1 MSVLILGK
9 YYKCDTTELDL
20 SYKRLTQIP
29 PEIGQLHQLRTLYL
43 CHNQLTQIPFGLL
56 RLPPE
61 IGQLQQLR
69 TLYLCHNQLT
79 QIPFG
84 LLRLPPE
91 IGQLQQLRTLSL
103 FDNQLTQIPPEIGQ
117 LQQLRYLYL
126 FNNQLTQ
133 IPPEIGQ
140 LQQLHNLSL
149 RNNQLTQI
157 PPEIGQLQQLQILD
171 LSNNQLTQ
179 IPFGLLRLPPEI
191 GQLQQLRELYLS
203 NNQLTQIPPEI
214 GQLQQLH
221 FLSLSYNQLTQI
233 PPEIGQLQ
241 RLRYLYLF
249 NNQLTEL
256 PFTII
261 NLRLR
266 NITISNNPLENIYPP
281 ITRWI
286 QNIQNRSKTSQNIY
300 QNKQSVHDHN
310 IEKTTNESIINFL
323 TSFKYQKTQ
332 NLEILINDLNISTTS
347 KQLLLNYSL
356 EDYIHSVLQMKYSEI
371 LEPVLYFIINHEHKE
386 ELLKILDQEIIESQ
400 GKCLQGRISRTINIL
415 NGYHDS
421 VKINIS
427 DNEQISN
434 LIINL
439 QNKFNDLSKLKDNFI
454 KEMLERNYNNEII
467 DEWIKHIDENV

>member
-9 YYKCDTTELDL
+9 YYEHNTTSLSL
-20 SYKRLTQIP
+20 SYNQLTQIPPEISQLQQLQNLYLYHNQITQIP
-29 PEIGQLHQLRTLYL
+29 PEIGQLQH
-43 CHNQLTQIPFGLL
+43 
-56 RLPPE
+56 
-61 IGQLQQLR
+61 LQ
-69 TLYLCHNQLT
+69 
-79 QIPFG
+79 
-84 LLRLPPE
+84 E
-91 IGQLQQLRTLSL
+91 LSL

-117 LQQLRYLYL
+117 LQQLHYLYLHNNQLTQIPPEIGQLQQLRILYL

-140 LQQLHNLSL
+140 LQKLQHLFLD
-149 RNNQLTQI
+149 NNQLTQI
-157 PPEIGQLQQLQILD
+157 PPEIGQLQQLLNLN
-171 LSNNQLTQ
+171 LSYNQLTQ
-179 IPFGLLRLPPEI
+179 IPFGLLCLPPEI
-191 GQLQQLRELYLS
+191 GQLQQLR
-203 NNQLTQIPPEI
+203 T
-214 GQLQQLH
+214 
-221 FLSLSYNQLTQI
+221 LSLSYNQLTQI

-241 RLRYLYLF
+241 QLQTLILS

-261 NLRLR
+261 NLRLEYI
-266 NITISNNPLENIYPP
+266 NISNNPLENIYPP

-286 QNIQNRSKTSQNIY
+286 HNIQNRSKTSQNVY

-332 NLEILINDLNISTTS
+332 NLEILINDLNISITS

-421 VKINIS
+421 VKIKIS

-434 LIINL
+434 LIITL
-439 QNKFNDLSKLKDNFI
+439 QNKFNNLFELKDNFI
-454 KEMLERNYNNEII
+454 KEMIERNYNKEII

>member
-9 YYKCDTTELDL
+9 YYEHNTTELGL
-20 SYKRLTQIP
+20 SFNQITQIRLPPEIGQLRQLRYLGLSNNQLTQIP
-29 PEIGQLHQLRTLYL
+29 PEIGKLRQLQRLYL
-43 CHNQLTQIPFGLL
+43 YNNQLTQIP
-56 RLPPE
+56 PE
-61 IGQLQQLR
+61 VGQLQQLQC
-69 TLYLCHNQLT
+69 LFLHN
-79 QIPFG
+79 
-84 LLRLPPE
+84 
-91 IGQLQQLRTLSL
+91 
-103 FDNQLTQIPPEIGQ
+103 NQLTQIPPEIGQ
-117 LQQLRYLYL
+117 LQQLRELYLHYNQITQIPPEIGQLHQLQYLYL
-126 FNNQLTQ
+126 SHNQLTQ

-140 LQQLHNLSL
+140 LQQLLY
-149 RNNQLTQI
+149 
-157 PPEIGQLQQLQILD
+157 LD
-171 LSNNQLTQ
+171 LS
-179 IPFGLLRLPPEI
+179 
-191 GQLQQLRELYLS
+191 Y
-203 NNQLTQIPPEI
+203 
-214 GQLQQLH
+214 
-221 FLSLSYNQLTQI
+221 
-233 PPEIGQLQ
+233 
-241 RLRYLYLF
+241 
-249 NNQLTEL
+249 NQLTEL

-266 NITISNNPLENIYPP
+266 NINVSNNPLENIYPP

-286 QNIQNRSKTSQNIY
+286 HNIQNLSKTSQNVY

-356 EDYIHSVLQMKYSEI
+356 ENYIHSVLQMKYFEI
-371 LEPVLYFIINHEHKE
+371 LEPILYFIINHEHKE

-421 VKINIS
+421 IKINIS

-439 QNKFNDLSKLKDNFI
+439 QNKYNNLFELKDNFI

>member
-1 MSVLILGK
+1 LYNNQI
-9 YYKCDTTELDL
+9 
-20 SYKRLTQIP
+20 TQIP
-29 PEIGQLHQLRTLYL
+29 PEIGKLRQLW
-43 CHNQLTQIPFGLL
+43 
-56 RLPPE
+56 
-61 IGQLQQLR
+61 
-69 TLYLCHNQLT
+69 
-79 QIPFG
+79 
-84 LLRLPPE
+84 
-91 IGQLQQLRTLSL
+91 TLS
-103 FDNQLTQIPPEIGQ
+103 
-117 LQQLRYLYL
+117 
-126 FNNQLTQ
+126 
-133 IPPEIGQ
+133 
-140 LQQLHNLSL
+140 
-149 RNNQLTQI
+149 
-157 PPEIGQLQQLQILD
+157 
-171 LSNNQLTQ
+171 
-179 IPFGLLRLPPEI
+179 
-191 GQLQQLRELYLS
+191 LS

-214 GQLQQLH
+214 GHLQQLRELG
-221 FLSLSYNQLTQI
+221 LS
-233 PPEIGQLQ
+233 
-241 RLRYLYLF
+241 

-266 NITISNNPLENIYPP
+266 SINISNNPLENIYPP

-286 QNIQNRSKTSQNIY
+286 HNIQNGSKTSQNVY

-356 EDYIHSVLQMKYSEI
+356 ENYIHSVLQMKYSEI
-371 LEPVLYFIINHEHKE
+371 IEPILYFIINHKYKE

-400 GKCLQGRISRTINIL
+400 GKCLQGRISRSINIL

-439 QNKFNDLSKLKDNFI
+439 QNKYNNLFELKDNFI
-454 KEMLERNYNNEII
+454 KEMIERNYNKEII

>member
-9 YYKCDTTELDL
+9 YYERDTTEL
-20 SYKRLTQIP
+20 
-29 PEIGQLHQLRTLYL
+29 YL
-43 CHNQLTQIPFGLL
+43 CYDQLI
-56 RLPPE
+56 
-61 IGQLQQLR
+61 
-69 TLYLCHNQLT
+69 
-79 QIPFG
+79 
-84 LLRLPPE
+84 
-91 IGQLQQLRTLSL
+91 
-103 FDNQLTQIPPEIGQ
+103 
-117 LQQLRYLYL
+117 
-126 FNNQLTQ
+126 
-133 IPPEIGQ
+133 
-140 LQQLHNLSL
+140 
-149 RNNQLTQI
+149 QI

-171 LSNNQLTQ
+171 LFFNRITQIPLEIGQLQRLRCLNLSYNQLTQ
-179 IPFGLLRLPPEI
+179 IPSEIGKLRQLRHLYLSHNQLTQIPPEIGQLHQLRYLHLSNNRLTQIPSGLLRLPPEI
-191 GQLQQLRELYLS
+191 GQLQQLKQLSLDNNKLTQIPPEIGQLQQLRTLSLS

-214 GQLQQLH
+214 GQLQQL
-221 FLSLSYNQLTQI
+221 Q
-233 PPEIGQLQ
+233 
-241 RLRYLYLF
+241 YLYLS

-286 QNIQNRSKTSQNIY
+286 HNIQNRSKTSQNVY

-356 EDYIHSVLQMKYSEI
+356 ENYIHSVLQMKYSEI
-371 LEPVLYFIINHEHKE
+371 LEPVLYFIINHEYKE
-386 ELLKILDQEIIESQ
+386 ELLKILDQEIIESE

-421 VKINIS
+421 VKINVS

-439 QNKFNDLSKLKDNFI
+439 QNKFNDLFELKDNFI
-454 KEMLERNYNNEII
+454 KEMLERNYNNKII

>member
-9 YYKCDTTELDL
+9 YYERDTTEL
-20 SYKRLTQIP
+20 
-29 PEIGQLHQLRTLYL
+29 
-43 CHNQLTQIPFGLL
+43 N
-56 RLPPE
+56 
-61 IGQLQQLR
+61 
-69 TLYLCHNQLT
+69 
-79 QIPFG
+79 
-84 LLRLPPE
+84 
-91 IGQLQQLRTLSL
+91 
-103 FDNQLTQIPPEIGQ
+103 
-117 LQQLRYLYL
+117 
-126 FNNQLTQ
+126 
-133 IPPEIGQ
+133 
-140 LQQLHNLSL
+140 
-149 RNNQLTQI
+149 
-157 PPEIGQLQQLQILD
+157 

-191 GQLQQLRELYLS
+191 GQLQQLHSLFLFNNKLTQIPPEIGQLQQLQRLFLSNNQLTQILPEIGQLQQLQTLYLS
-203 NNQLTQIPPEI
+203 YNQLTQILPEIGQLQQLRYLDLHYNQLTQIPPEIGQLQQLQILDLFYNQLTQIPPEIGQLQQLQKLSLHNNQLTQIPPEI
-214 GQLQQLH
+214 GQLQQLQELN
-221 FLSLSYNQLTQI
+221 LSNNQITQI

-241 RLRYLYLF
+241 QLRYLYLH

-261 NLRLR
+261 NLRLT

-286 QNIQNRSKTSQNIY
+286 HNIQNRSKTSQNVY
-300 QNKQSVHDHN
+300 QNRQSVHDHN

-332 NLEILINDLNISTTS
+332 NLEILINDLNISITS

-356 EDYIHSVLQMKYSEI
+356 ENYIHSVLQMKYSEI
-371 LEPVLYFIINHEHKE
+371 IEPILYFIINHEHKE
-386 ELLKILDQEIIESQ
+386 ELLKILDQEITESQ

-439 QNKFNDLSKLKDNFI
+439 QNKYNNLFELKDNFI
-454 KEMLERNYNNEII
+454 KEMSERNYNNEII

>member
-9 YYKCDTTELDL
+9 YYKCDTTKLN
-20 SYKRLTQIP
+20 
-29 PEIGQLHQLRTLYL
+29 L
-43 CHNQLTQIPFGLL
+43 CHDQLIQI
-56 RLPPE
+56 PPE
-61 IGQLQQLR
+61 IGQLQQL
-69 TLYLCHNQLT
+69 QK
-79 QIPFG
+79 
-84 LLRLPPE
+84 
-91 IGQLQQLRTLSL
+91 LSL
-103 FDNQLTQIPPEIGQ
+103 SDNQLTQIPPEIGQ
-117 LQQLRYLYL
+117 LQQLQYLCLYNNQITQLPPEIGQLRQLRYLGL
-126 FNNQLTQ
+126 SNNQLTQIPLEIGQLQQLQKLYLHNNRLTQ

-140 LQQLHNLSL
+140 LQQL
-149 RNNQLTQI
+149 
-157 PPEIGQLQQLQILD
+157 
-171 LSNNQLTQ
+171 
-179 IPFGLLRLPPEI
+179 
-191 GQLQQLRELYLS
+191 RELGLS
-203 NNQLTQIPPEI
+203 
-214 GQLQQLH
+214 
-221 FLSLSYNQLTQI
+221 
-233 PPEIGQLQ
+233 
-241 RLRYLYLF
+241 

-261 NLRLR
+261 NLRLIDI
-266 NITISNNPLENIYPP
+266 NISNNPLENIYPP

-286 QNIQNRSKTSQNIY
+286 HNIQNRSKTSQNVY

-356 EDYIHSVLQMKYSEI
+356 ENYIHSVLQMKYSEI
-371 LEPVLYFIINHEHKE
+371 IEPILYFIINHEHKE

-439 QNKFNDLSKLKDNFI
+439 QNKFNNLFELKDNFI
-454 KEMLERNYNNEII
+454 KEMIERNYKNEII

>member
-1 MSVLILGK
+1 MSVLILGE
-9 YYKCDTTELDL
+9 YYNKRDTTYLCVSCHQL
-20 SYKRLTQIP
+20 SQIP
-29 PEIGQLHQLRTLYL
+29 PEIGQLRQLRELYL
-43 CHNQLTQIPFGLL
+43 SCNRLTQIPSEIGQLQKLRELSSSYNQLTQIPL
-56 RLPPE
+56 E

-69 TLYLCHNQLT
+69 YLFLNN
-79 QIPFG
+79 
-84 LLRLPPE
+84 
-91 IGQLQQLRTLSL
+91 
-103 FDNQLTQIPPEIGQ
+103 NQLTQIPPEIGQ
-117 LQQLRYLYL
+117 LQQLRC
-126 FNNQLTQ
+126 
-133 IPPEIGQ
+133 
-140 LQQLHNLSL
+140 
-149 RNNQLTQI
+149 
-157 PPEIGQLQQLQILD
+157 LD
-171 LSNNQLTQ
+171 LSYNQLTQ
-179 IPFGLLRLPPEI
+179 IPFGLLCLPPEI
-191 GQLQQLRELYLS
+191 GQLQQLRTLSLS

-214 GQLQQLH
+214 GQLQQLQTLI
-221 FLSLSYNQLTQI
+221 LSNNQLTQI

-241 RLRYLYLF
+241 QLQTLILS

-261 NLRLR
+261 NLRLEYI
-266 NITISNNPLENIYPP
+266 NISNNPLENIYPP

-286 QNIQNRSKTSQNIY
+286 HNIQNRSKTSQNVY
-300 QNKQSVHDHN
+300 QNNQSVHDHN

-356 EDYIHSVLQMKYSEI
+356 ENYIHSVLQMKYSEI
-371 LEPVLYFIINHEHKE
+371 LEPILYFIINHEHKE
-386 ELLKILDQEIIESQ
+386 ELLKILDQEITESQ
-400 GKCLQGRISRTINIL
+400 EKCLQGRISRTINIL

-439 QNKFNDLSKLKDNFI
+439 QNKFNDLSKLKNNFI

>member
-20 SYKRLTQIP
+20 SHK
-29 PEIGQLHQLRTLYL
+29 
-43 CHNQLTQIPFGLL
+43 QLTQKPCELL

-69 TLYLCHNQLT
+69 ALDLHNNQLT

-103 FDNQLTQIPPEIGQ
+103 
-117 LQQLRYLYL
+117 
-126 FNNQLTQ
+126 
-133 IPPEIGQ
+133 
-140 LQQLHNLSL
+140 S
-149 RNNQLTQI
+149 NNQLTQI
-157 PPEIGQLQQLQILD
+157 PPEIGQLQQLQNLY
-171 LSNNQLTQ
+171 LSYNQLTQIPPEIGQLQQLQTLNLSCNQLTQ
-179 IPFGLLRLPPEI
+179 IPFELLRLPPEI
-191 GQLQQLRELYLS
+191 GQLQQLRYLS
-203 NNQLTQIPPEI
+203 LHNNQLTQIPPEI
-214 GQLQQLH
+214 GQLQQLRELW
-221 FLSLSYNQLTQI
+221 LSNNQLTQL

-241 RLRYLYLF
+241 QLQELYLS

-256 PFTII
+256 PFNII

-266 NITISNNPLENIYPP
+266 YIYIFNNPLENIYPP

-286 QNIQNRSKTSQNIY
+286 HNIQNRSKTSQNVY
-300 QNKQSVHDHN
+300 QNNQSVHDHN

-323 TSFKYQKTQ
+323 TSFKYQKTR

-356 EDYIHSVLQMKYSEI
+356 ENYIHSVLQMKYFEI
-371 LEPVLYFIINHEHKE
+371 LEPILYFIINHEHKE
-386 ELLKILDQEIIESQ
+386 ELLKILDQEITESQ

-439 QNKFNDLSKLKDNFI
+439 QNKYNNLFELKDNFI